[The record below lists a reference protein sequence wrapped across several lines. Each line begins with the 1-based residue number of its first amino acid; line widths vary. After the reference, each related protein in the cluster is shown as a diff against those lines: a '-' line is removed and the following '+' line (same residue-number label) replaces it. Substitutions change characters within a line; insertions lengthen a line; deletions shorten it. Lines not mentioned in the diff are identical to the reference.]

1 MQQTHAPTPGPPA
14 GVVVIGSL
22 TVDLTAVSGRLPRL
36 GETVLGTDFQMV
48 PGGKGANQALV
59 AARLGAPTWMVG
71 AVGDDL
77 FRQTVLD
84 GLAGAGVNAEHVRTV
99 AATPTGIAHIRV
111 DSTGDNDIVMIPLAN
126 AALSTTDIERA
137 LAALAGQVGVALVQ
151 LEIPIDIAVY
161 AIRAAHSSGLQVI
174 LDPAPAAPLPDA
186 IYALVDVVTPNE
198 SEAALLT
205 GVDVVDS
212 RSAATAGRWFIERG
226 CGTAVITLGAKGAV
240 VVGGD
245 GSSRH
250 YPGFPVKAVDA
261 TAAGDAFSGA
271 LGTMLAAGA
280 ETETALTWAAAAG
293 ALAVTAYGASS
304 SLPDRRAVEAFLAS
318 CPVRPAAGMPA

>member
-1 MQQTHAPTPGPPA
+1 MQDTHAITPVRPT

-22 TVDLTAVSGRLPRL
+22 TVDLTAISPRLPRL

-59 AARLGAPTWMVG
+59 AGRLGAPTWMVG

-84 GLAGAGVNAEHVRTV
+84 GLAAAGVSADHVRTV
-99 AATPTGIAHIRV
+99 ADTPTGIAHIRV

-126 AALSTTDIERA
+126 AALSPSDIDEA
-137 LAALAGQVGVALVQ
+137 LAALTGRVSVALVQ
-151 LEIPIDIAVY
+151 LEIPIDTAVY
-161 AIRAAHSSGLQVI
+161 AIRAAYSSGLQVV

-198 SEAALLT
+198 TEAALLT

-212 RSAATAGRWFIERG
+212 TSAATAGRWFIERG
-226 CGTAVITLGAKGAV
+226 CATAVITLGAKGAV
-240 VVGGD
+240 VVEGD

-271 LGTMLAAGA
+271 LGTMLASDAG
-280 ETETALTWAAAAG
+280 TEAALAWAAAAG

-304 SLPDRRAVEAFLAS
+304 SLPDRQAVEAFLAS
-318 CPVRPAAGMPA
+318 PARPAAGTPA